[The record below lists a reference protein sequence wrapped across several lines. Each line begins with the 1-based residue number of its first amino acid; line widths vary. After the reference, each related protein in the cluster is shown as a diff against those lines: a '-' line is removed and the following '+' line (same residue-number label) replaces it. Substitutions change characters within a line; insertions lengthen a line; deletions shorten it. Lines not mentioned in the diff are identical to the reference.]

1 MRSFISIRRL
11 SIFLGLLLLAAA
23 LAACGS
29 DAAPDTALEDPA
41 AEPAAPDP
49 EDTTMTTSDL
59 DYPLDLPDGFRI
71 ARYASDLGEV
81 RKIAFDD
88 DGVLYVTIMN
98 RTQPGEGS
106 LLALP
111 DEDGDGE
118 ADEVITVLD
127 QIDRPHGLTFH
138 EGSLYVSEPHRL
150 HRIIDED
157 GDLQAD
163 DTEIII
169 DNMPAEG
176 DHWARPFVFED
187 DGNILVAIGSS
198 CNATCTESDP
208 RRATIVR
215 YAPDGSEIGPIA
227 FGLRSVVD
235 MAWEPGTDTLW
246 AVNNGRDFVDEPDT
260 VPDSALIVREGAHYG
275 WPICYG
281 DGTVDPEV
289 AGRDTPAPPGDISNE
304 AFCETEM
311 TVADMVLPPHVA
323 PLGVTFY
330 TAEQF
335 PERWQGGMFMAWHGA
350 FDFAN
355 TNGYRVAFA
364 PFEGGTHGE
373 PESFISWVMPDE
385 SGWYGRPVGVTVG
398 PEGSLYITDDFNGD
412 ILRVDYVGE

>member
-1 MRSFISIRRL
+1 MSSRVSLRHLAIC
-11 SIFLGLLLLAAA
+11 LGVLLVAV

-29 DAAPDTALEDPA
+29 GATPATEPEEPAAEAPA
-41 AEPAAPDP
+41 AEPDDMAA
-49 EDTTMTTSDL
+49 TTSDL
-59 DYPLDLPDGFRI
+59 GYPLDLPDGFRI
-71 ARYASDLGEV
+71 SRYAGDLGEV
-81 RKIAFDD
+81 RKIAFDAN
-88 DGVLYVTIMN
+88 GVLYVTIMN
-98 RTQPGEGS
+98 RTLPGEGS

-127 QIDRPHGLTFH
+127 EIDRPHGLTFH
-138 EGSLYVSEPHRL
+138 EGSMYVSEPHRL

-157 GDLQAD
+157 GDLRAD

-169 DNMPAEG
+169 DNMDAAG

-187 DGNILVAIGSS
+187 DGSILVAIGSS
-198 CNATCTESDP
+198 CNATCTESNP
-208 RRATIVR
+208 SRATIFR
-215 YAPDGSEIGPIA
+215 YTPDGSPVGPLA
-227 FGLRSVVD
+227 YGLRSVVD

-246 AVNNGRDFVDEPDT
+246 AVNNGRDFVDDPDS

-275 WPICYG
+275 WPICYA

-289 AGRDTPAPPGDISNE
+289 AARDTPAPPGNITNE
-304 AFCETEM
+304 EFCATEM
-311 TVADMVLPPHVA
+311 TVADMILPPHVA

-355 TNGYRVAFA
+355 TNGYRVAFV

-373 PESFISWVMPDE
+373 PETFISWVMPDE
-385 SGWYGRPVGVTVG
+385 SGWFGRPVGVTVG